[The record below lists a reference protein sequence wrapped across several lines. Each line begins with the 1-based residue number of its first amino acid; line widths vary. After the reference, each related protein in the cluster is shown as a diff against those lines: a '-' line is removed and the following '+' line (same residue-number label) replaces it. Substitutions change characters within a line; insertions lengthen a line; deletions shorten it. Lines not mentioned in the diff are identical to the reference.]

1 MQTETSSQ
9 SHNTTYLDFLKW
21 NGEKQTQRLEEKD
34 LSREMEKKRF
44 GVEEKREERKVSK
57 VRQRAEVVN

>member
-1 MQTETSSQ
+1 
-9 SHNTTYLDFLKW
+9 LKW